1 LKHAVVTGAYQGLG
15 KLIAARLALNG
26 YTVHRWD
33 LKGDAH
39 VDVTSKSSVAL
50 AAERLQ
56 AVTPH
61 VDVLVNCA
69 GYNQIKPIPELD
81 AYTWDHHMN
90 VNARGMLFTVQA
102 LLENLSA
109 GGTVCNIISNASHL
123 PMRYSIA
130 YNASKAAA
138 AHMTRQ
144 MARELFGTHKVTV
157 FGVSPNRLR
166 DTPMS
171 ANFDKACAEVRGWT
185 AEETAR
191 RQLEVMPIGEET
203 DPLAVA
209 EFIGFLLST
218 KERHRYLHG
227 AIMEYGT

>member
-1 LKHAVVTGAYQGLG
+1 MKHAVVTGAAQGLG
-15 KLIAARLALNG
+15 SLIARQLAMEG
-26 YTVHRWD
+26 YEVHHWD
-33 LKGDAH
+33 IKNASS
-39 VDVTSKSSVAL
+39 VDVADKRSVEA

-56 AVTPH
+56 LIAPH
-61 VDVLVNCA
+61 IDVLVNCA
-69 GYNQIKPIPELD
+69 GVNQICSIPRLEPELFD
-81 AYTWDHHMN
+81 RHIA

-102 LLENLSA
+102 LLSALSH

-144 MARELFGTHKVTV
+144 MARELWGTHKITV
-157 FGVSPNRLR
+157 FGVSPNRLK

-185 AEETAR
+185 AEETAK

-203 DPLAVA
+203 DPAVVA